1 MALSTAVRLRSSGS
15 PSADSAVKLRHV
27 QVRLLGDG
35 RHAAKGLGNLAQ
47 GNKKVGLVAFIKDI
61 IEVLPCKS
69 RILAKQFG
77 HRFVCAR
84 SFILCPPL
92 PVLPVLS
99 VPNRTLYVGILRA
112 LVTTSEQE

>member
-69 RILAKQFG
+69 LVSAESHALCRHLASACHHQ
-77 HRFVCAR
+77 RAR
-84 SFILCPPL
+84 VSRK
-92 PVLPVLS
+92 
-99 VPNRTLYVGILRA
+99 N
-112 LVTTSEQE
+112 E